1 MTKVVVG
8 ELLTRVYVLVD
19 DLLRS
24 RPGYA
29 NWRRSNNAHPDF
41 SDAEVLTIAL
51 MRPLLGLVSLKD
63 AYRLIDGNHRDCFP
77 ALCGYKQ
84 WIRRLQP
91 ITPLL
96 GVLLDATGQ
105 TGMRL
110 QVERRFD
117 ETSDLL
123 RFHAESPQQQAWRRH
138 GAELNELLFV
148 IDSKPLPVVR
158 QRRMAS
164 ARLLRDDGAYFGVS
178 SCGWYFGFKLHVLE
192 HRGSG
197 MVVNVML
204 TAANTNDRPGLQMC
218 EHLPDGAIVLGDEGF
233 NGDDAF
239 DELAE
244 DAAAIRVMPSDKTGR
259 TRPGEPRRFKHS
271 IISTLRQS
279 IETLFSQC
287 CRRQIDR
294 VLARSFNGLWA
305 ASLITLVAHNIQV
318 AALISD

>member
-1 MTKVVVG
+1 MTKVVVS

-19 DLLRS
+19 DLLRC
-24 RPGYA
+24 RPEYTE
-29 NWRRSNNAHPDF
+29 WRRSNNAHPMF
-41 SDAEVLTIAL
+41 TDAEVLTIAL
-51 MRPLLGLVSLKD
+51 MRPLLGLVTLKD
-63 AYRLIDGNHRDCFP
+63 AFRLVDGDYRDCFP
-77 ALCGYKQ
+77 TLCGYKQ

-105 TGMRL
+105 TGMRR
-110 QVERRFD
+110 QVERCFD
-117 ETSDLL
+117 QTSELL
-123 RFHAESPQQQAWRRH
+123 RFHAVSPQQQAWREH
-138 GAELNELLFV
+138 GAALNELVFV
-148 IDSKPLPVVR
+148 IDTKPLPVVR
-158 QRRMAS
+158 QRRIVT
-164 ARLLRDDGAYFGVS
+164 ARLLRDDGAYFGKS

-197 MVVNVML
+197 MIVNAML
-204 TAANTNDRPGLQMC
+204 TAASGNDRPGLGLC
-218 EHLPDGAIVLGDEGF
+218 EHLPDGAIVLGDEGY

-244 DAAAIRVMPSDKTGR
+244 ESAAIRIMPSDKTGK

-279 IETLFSQC
+279 IETLFSCC
-287 CRRQIDR
+287 CRRQLDR

-305 ASLITLVAHNIQV
+305 ASLITIVAYNIET
-318 AALISD
+318 ARLLPS